1 MSLFAELKRRN
12 VIRVSVAYMIVSWLL
27 LQIADVILPTFV
39 APPWVMQ
46 VLVFFLVLGLPVA
59 ILLAWAFEMTPDGI
73 KATSAVEETQSTNTT
88 TGKRLNYIVISLL
101 ALTVVFMVIDN
112 YLPERPQVLA
122 EDVDYRRAIAVLPF
136 ANRSDT
142 SENAEF
148 LSDGL
153 HDELLTRLAQVSD
166 LRVIS
171 RTSVMQYKNTTK
183 NMLQIGEE
191 LGVGSILEGGVQRS
205 GNTVRI
211 NMQLI
216 DAHTDEHLWA
226 EIYDSELSAANV
238 FAIQSEISAEIAKA
252 LQAKLS
258 PAEQQRISAVPTENM
273 DALEAYFSGKRML
286 EARSAESLLAAIE
299 EFHKATDLDPD
310 FSRAWAGLAEAWIE
324 LPNYSPFADPARVRR
339 ESEMATNKAVELDP
353 ESPNA
358 LAVLGWH
365 RVLNSHDL
373 VGATDAFE
381 RALEIEKTN
390 VNALHW
396 QSHLLSWKGRHEEA
410 IVAAKAALKSDPFS
424 ILMATNLSY
433 ILGDARLWDETFEV
447 SDDILRKDT
456 YVSALENRWVSN
468 IRAGRAAEA
477 ATYLRRW
484 ASATGRSV
492 EAADE
497 LGQQLIRHIDSGT
510 EEKLTEST
518 IARLQLRSELAEIY
532 AALGD
537 IEGTIQSLQS
547 AYESGTGVRSL
558 MSMRINPS
566 YDFIRA
572 DPRFV
577 DLLAKVGLAEW

>member
-12 VIRVSVAYMIVSWLL
+12 VIRVSVAYIIVSWLL

-39 APPWVMQ
+39 A
-46 VLVFFLVLGLPVA
+46 LPVA

-73 KATSAVEETQSTNTT
+73 KATSAIEETRNTTAT

-101 ALTVVFMVIDN
+101 ALAVVFMVIDK
-112 YLPERPQVLA
+112 YLFERPQVPT

-136 ANRSDT
+136 ANRSES

-183 NMLQIGEE
+183 SMLQIGKE
-191 LGVGSILEGGVQRS
+191 LGVGSILEGAVQRS
-205 GNTVRI
+205 GSTVRI

-216 DAHTDEHLWA
+216 DAHTDENLWA
-226 EIYDSELSAANV
+226 EIYNSELSAVNV
-238 FAIQSEISAEIAKA
+238 FAIQSEISAEIVEA

-258 PAEQQRISAVPTENM
+258 PAEQQRISVVPTENM

-286 EARSAESLLAAIE
+286 ETRSAESLLAAIE
-299 EFHKATDLDPD
+299 EFRKATDFDPD

-365 RVLNSHDL
+365 RVLNNHDL
-373 VGATDAFE
+373 IGAADAFE

-433 ILGDARLWDETFEV
+433 ILSDARLWDEAFEV
-447 SDDILRKDT
+447 SDDVLRKDT
-456 YVSALENRWVSN
+456 YVSALENRWVSS

-510 EEKLTEST
+510 GEKLTEST
-518 IARLQLRSELAEIY
+518 IARLQLRSELAEIH
-532 AALGD
+532 AHQPFL
-537 IEGTIQSLQS
+537 
-547 AYESGTGVRSL
+547 
-558 MSMRINPS
+558 
-566 YDFIRA
+566 
-572 DPRFV
+572 
-577 DLLAKVGLAEW
+577 

>member
-1 MSLFAELKRRN
+1 MSLFGELQRRN
-12 VIRVSVAYMIVSWLL
+12 VIKVSVAYVIVSWLL
-27 LQIADVILPTFV
+27 MQIADVILPTFG

-46 VLVFFLVLGLPVA
+46 VLVFFLALGLPVA

-73 KATSAVEETQSTNTT
+73 KATSSVEKTQSTTSK
-88 TGKRLNYIVISLL
+88 TGQRLNYIVMSLL
-101 ALTVVFMVIDN
+101 ALGVVFMVIDN
-112 YLPERPQVLA
+112 YLLESPQIPA
-122 EDVDYRRAIAVLPF
+122 KDVDYRRGIAVIPF
-136 ANRSDT
+136 VNRSEAA
-142 SENAEF
+142 ENAEF

-153 HDELLTRLAQVSD
+153 HDELLTRLAKVAD

-171 RTSVMQYKNTTK
+171 RTSVMEYKNTTK
-183 NMLQIGEE
+183 NMIQIGEE

-216 DAHTDEHLWA
+216 DARTDEHLWA
-226 EIYDSELSAANV
+226 EVYDGELSAANV
-238 FAIQSEISAEIAKA
+238 FAIQSKISSEIVEA

-273 DALEAYFSGKRML
+273 DALEAYFSGKTMV
-286 EARSAESLLAAIE
+286 ETRSAESLLEAIE
-299 EFHKATDLDPD
+299 EFRKATDFDPD

-324 LPNYSPFADPARVRR
+324 LPNYSPFAEPARVRR
-339 ESEMATNKAVELDP
+339 ESEIATNRAVELDP
-353 ESPNA
+353 ESPYA

-365 RVLNSHDL
+365 RVLNNHDL
-373 VGATDAFE
+373 VGAKDAFE

-396 QSHLLSWKGRHEEA
+396 QSHLLSWQGLHEEA
-410 IVAAKAALKSDPFS
+410 IASARAGLNSDPFS

-433 ILGDARLWDETFEV
+433 ILSDARLWDEAFEIG
-447 SDDILRKDT
+447 DDILRKDT
-456 YVSALENRWVSN
+456 YVSALENRWVSSM
-468 IRAGRAAEA
+468 RARRAAEA
-477 ATYLRRW
+477 AKYLRQW

-497 LGQQLIRHIDSGT
+497 LGQQLIRHIDLGT

-518 IARLQLRSELAEIY
+518 IARLQLRAELAEVY

-537 IEGTIQSLQS
+537 TEGTIQSLQS
-547 AYESGTGVRSL
+547 AYEGGTGVRSL

-566 YDFIRA
+566 YDFVRA
-572 DPRFV
+572 DLRFV
-577 DLLAKVGLAEW
+577 ELLTNVGLAE

>member
-1 MSLFAELKRRN
+1 MSLFGELQRRN
-12 VIRVSVAYMIVSWLL
+12 VIKVSVAYVIVSWLL
-27 LQIADVILPTFV
+27 IQIADVILPTFG

-46 VLVFFLVLGLPVA
+46 VFVFFLALGLPVA

-73 KATSAVEETQSTNTT
+73 KATSSVEQTQSTTSI
-88 TGKRLNYIVISLL
+88 TGQRLNYIVMSLL
-101 ALTVVFMVIDN
+101 ALGVVFMVADN
-112 YLPERPQVLA
+112 YLLESPQIPA
-122 EDVDYRRAIAVLPF
+122 KDVDYRRVIAVIPF
-136 ANRSDT
+136 VNRSEAA
-142 SENAEF
+142 ENAEF

-153 HDELLTRLAQVSD
+153 HDELLTRLAKVAD

-171 RTSVMQYKNTTK
+171 RTSVMEYRNTTK
-183 NMLQIGEE
+183 NMIQIGEE

-216 DAHTDEHLWA
+216 DARTDEHLWA
-226 EIYDSELSAANV
+226 EVYDDELSAANV
-238 FAIQSEISAEIAKA
+238 FSIQSKISSEIVKA

-258 PAEQQRISAVPTENM
+258 AAEHQRISAVPTENM
-273 DALEAYFSGKRML
+273 DALEAYFSGKTMV
-286 EARSAESLLAAIE
+286 ETRSAESLIEAIE
-299 EFHKATDLDPD
+299 EFRKATDFDPD

-324 LPNYSPFADPARVRR
+324 LPNYSPFAEPARVRR
-339 ESEMATNKAVELDP
+339 ESEIATNRAVELDP
-353 ESPNA
+353 ESPYA

-365 RVLNSHDL
+365 RVLNNHDL
-373 VGATDAFE
+373 VGAKDAFE

-396 QSHLLSWKGRHEEA
+396 QSHLLSWQGLHQEA
-410 IVAAKAALKSDPFS
+410 IVSAKAGLKSDPFS

-433 ILGDARLWDETFEV
+433 ILSDARLWDEAFEI

-456 YVSALENRWVSN
+456 YVSALENRWVSSM
-468 IRAGRAAEA
+468 RARRAEEA
-477 ATYLRRW
+477 AKYLRQW

-497 LGQQLIRHIDSGT
+497 LGQQLIRHIDLSS
-510 EEKLTEST
+510 EERLTEST
-518 IARLQLRSELAEIY
+518 IARLQLRAELAEVY

-537 IEGTIQSLQS
+537 TEGTIQSLQS

-566 YDFIRA
+566 YDFVRTN
-572 DPRFV
+572 PRFV
-577 DLLAKVGLAEW
+577 ELLTKIGLAE

>member
-1 MSLFAELKRRN
+1 MSLFGELQRRN
-12 VIRVSVAYMIVSWLL
+12 VIKVSIAYVIVSWLL
-27 LQIADVILPTFV
+27 IQIADVILPTFG

-46 VLVFFLVLGLPVA
+46 VFVFFLALGLPVA

-73 KATSAVEETQSTNTT
+73 KATSSVEQTQSTTSIS
-88 TGKRLNYIVISLL
+88 GQRLNYIVMSLL
-101 ALTVVFMVIDN
+101 ALAVVFMVADN
-112 YLPERPQVLA
+112 YLLESPQIPA
-122 EDVDYRRAIAVLPF
+122 EDVDYRRVIAVIPF
-136 ANRSDT
+136 VNRSEAA
-142 SENAEF
+142 ENAEF

-153 HDELLTRLAQVSD
+153 HDELLTRLAKVAD

-171 RTSVMQYKNTTK
+171 RTSVMEYRNTTK
-183 NMLQIGEE
+183 NMIQIGEE

-216 DAHTDEHLWA
+216 DARTDEHLWA
-226 EIYDSELSAANV
+226 EVYDDELSAANV
-238 FAIQSEISAEIAKA
+238 FAIQSKISSEIVEA

-273 DALEAYFSGKRML
+273 DALEAYFSGKTMV
-286 EARSAESLLAAIE
+286 ETRSAESLLEAIE
-299 EFHKATDLDPD
+299 EFRKATDFDPE

-324 LPNYSPFADPARVRR
+324 LPNYSPFVDPARVRR
-339 ESEMATNKAVELDP
+339 ESEIATNRAVELDP
-353 ESPNA
+353 ESPYA

-365 RVLNSHDL
+365 RVLNNHDL
-373 VGATDAFE
+373 VGAKDAFE

-396 QSHLLSWKGRHEEA
+396 QSHLLSWQGLHEEA
-410 IVAAKAALKSDPFS
+410 IVSAKAGLSSDPFS

-433 ILGDARLWDETFEV
+433 ILSDARLWDEAFEI
-447 SDDILRKDT
+447 SDDVLRKDT
-456 YVSALENRWVSN
+456 YVSSLENRWVAN
-468 IRAGRAAEA
+468 MRARRATEA
-477 ATYLRRW
+477 AKYLNLW

-497 LGQQLIRHIDSGT
+497 LGQQLIRHIDSGS
-510 EEKLTEST
+510 EERLTESL
-518 IARLQLRSELAEIY
+518 IARLQLRAELAEVY
-532 AALGD
+532 AALGET
-537 IEGTIQSLQS
+537 EGTILSLQS
-547 AYESGTGVRSL
+547 AYEGGTGVRSL

-566 YDFIRA
+566 YDFVRT

-577 DLLAKVGLAEW
+577 ELLTNVGLAE

>member
-1 MSLFAELKRRN
+1 
-12 VIRVSVAYMIVSWLL
+12 
-27 LQIADVILPTFV
+27 
-39 APPWVMQ
+39 
-46 VLVFFLVLGLPVA
+46 
-59 ILLAWAFEMTPDGI
+59 
-73 KATSAVEETQSTNTT
+73 
-88 TGKRLNYIVISLL
+88 
-101 ALTVVFMVIDN
+101 
-112 YLPERPQVLA
+112 
-122 EDVDYRRAIAVLPF
+122 
-136 ANRSDT
+136 
-142 SENAEF
+142 
-148 LSDGL
+148 
-153 HDELLTRLAQVSD
+153 
-166 LRVIS
+166 
-171 RTSVMQYKNTTK
+171 
-183 NMLQIGEE
+183 
-191 LGVGSILEGGVQRS
+191 
-205 GNTVRI
+205 
-211 NMQLI
+211 
-216 DAHTDEHLWA
+216 
-226 EIYDSELSAANV
+226 
-238 FAIQSEISAEIAKA
+238 
-252 LQAKLS
+252 
-258 PAEQQRISAVPTENM
+258 
-273 DALEAYFSGKRML
+273 ML
-286 EARSAESLLAAIE
+286 ETRSAESLLAAIE

-468 IRAGRAAEA
+468 IRAGRAVEA

-510 EEKLTEST
+510 EEKLTESM